1 MTEAMETKD
10 VETRIAKLVKE
21 NRTLEEN
28 FHLVVGPYG
37 NIGKK
42 LKDFEKRI
50 SALEEQA
57 AKKCTRAEARVTS
70 PESKGK
76 GS

>member
-1 MTEAMETKD
+1 MEEREAKELEAQ
-10 VETRIAKLVKE
+10 VAKLVRE
-21 NRTLEEN
+21 NKTLEEN

-57 AKKCTRAEARVTS
+57 AKKCTRAEARVTN

-76 GS
+76 SS